1 LPCASLSQDGRKRAV
16 RPLVCTSC
24 PASPREARRPRARA
38 ERGGAAPRAAC
49 ARSLRTQLCLQYSAE
64 QISVAALFLGME
76 LLKLPQLRIDGR
88 EWWTLHRC
96 LAPAQ
101 LLGAPRPLHTR
112 PCAHRIRQISA
123 AFPVM
128 CAVMPACG

>member
-1 LPCASLSQDGRKRAV
+1 LMHELCWPRASCAG
-16 RPLVCTSC
+16 
-24 PASPREARRPRARA
+24 PRARIEA
-38 ERGGAAPRAAC
+38 RGRGA

-64 QISVAALFLGME
+64 QIAVAALFLGMA

-101 LLGAPRPLHTR
+101 LLGAPGPLH
-112 PCAHRIRQISA
+112 AHGIT
-123 AFPVM
+123 P
-128 CAVMPACG
+128 

>member
-1 LPCASLSQDGRKRAV
+1 MRV
-16 RPLVCTSC
+16 
-24 PASPREARRPRARA
+24 A
-38 ERGGAAPRAAC
+38 EPGWPKTGGAASGLHVLPCVAARGSPAPGARRARGRGA